1 MDGDKKYQITPIT
14 ATVKDLTALETPT
27 FAKTSSCQ
35 FVLGKIEE
43 KVKMRVKAGYKVL
56 LKATEDKKETDK
68 VTLKIKE
75 NSKLSVG
82 AIDKTGN
89 AKR

>member
-1 MDGDKKYQITPIT
+1 
-14 ATVKDLTALETPT
+14 
-27 FAKTSSCQ
+27 
-35 FVLGKIEE
+35 
-43 KVKMRVKAGYKVL
+43 MRVKAGYKV

-89 AKR
+89 AKTVKVTL